1 LSIEDRK
8 TIRFIDK
15 GKKSLVVL
23 INQRKLPNKIEYVKC
38 YKPERLAK
46 SIKSME
52 IRGAPAIGVA
62 AAMALALAASRS
74 DAEKKENF
82 HQDIMRTASLI
93 RSTRPTANNLF
104 WAVERIISKT
114 RETLGSVEEI
124 RNVIV
129 NEAIIMAEED
139 IEVNRTMG
147 EYGADLL
154 EDGDTVGTICNAGWL
169 ATAGVYGTAL
179 GVIKIAHEQ
188 GKKISVIAMETRPLL
203 QGARLSAFELKQDN
217 INLRVITDSMI
228 GYCLYKGMIDKFI
241 CGADRIVTSGGGHVL
256 NKIGTYTAALAA
268 DKHQVP
274 FYVAS
279 PISTFDFQ
287 NKLENVIVEERN
299 PLEIKEIGGYRI
311 TPTKVQVF
319 NPAFDITPPELIKG
333 IITEKG
339 IIHPPIKDDIAR
351 TLQIK

>member
-1 LSIEDRK
+1 LSVEDRK
-8 TIRFIDK
+8 TIRFVDE
-15 GKKSLVVL
+15 GKNSLVML

-38 YKPERLAK
+38 YTPERLAK

-62 AAMALALAASRS
+62 AAMALALAASLS
-74 DAEKKENF
+74 DAEKEEDLYV
-82 HQDIMRTASLI
+82 DIERTAALI

-104 WAVERIISKT
+104 WAVERIISKA
-114 RETLGSVEEI
+114 RETLGSVEQI
-124 RNVIV
+124 RNAIV
-129 NEAIIMAEED
+129 DEAILMAEED

-147 EYGADLL
+147 EYGASLL
-154 EDGDTVGTICNAGWL
+154 NDGDTVGTICNAGWL

-179 GVIKIAHEQ
+179 GVIKVAHEL

-203 QGARLSAFELKQDN
+203 QGARLSAFELKQDD
-217 INLRVITDSMI
+217 IDLRVITDSMI

-241 CGADRIVTSGGGHVL
+241 CGADRIVTSSGGHVL

-268 DKHQVP
+268 DRHRVP

-279 PISTFDFQ
+279 PISTFDFK
-287 NKLENVIVEERN
+287 NRLDDVIVEERN
-299 PLEIKEIGGYRI
+299 PLEIEKIGEYKI
-311 TPTKVQVF
+311 TPTGVPVF
-319 NPAFDITPPELIKG
+319 NPAFDITSPELIRG

-339 IIHPPIKDDIAR
+339 IIEAPIKDNI
-351 TLQIK
+351 LQILQK